1 MANMISR
8 IKSSSG
14 EIDAMVA
21 ESTYELAS
29 RISSIVMNDDTW
41 VNLFNTG
48 AVSSGKY
55 INTSN
60 GNLDDHAEYF
70 TSDFIPVRGIRS
82 ILLPA
87 YIHVA
92 WFDESLGF
100 IAGNTNSAQIM
111 EVSLSIP
118 ENAFFMRFDMNA
130 PLAKLYGGMERVM
143 VCPNATE
150 FPHVF
155 VNFGERY
162 EETDRE
168 QTEMNFLD
176 NTYIGNYN
184 DGYPVIPM
192 LNYATSELIRVTCR
206 KTKVSSA
213 CKLVAYN
220 ADKTVNPSSFSETP
234 TQNKALTID
243 APYWSGV
250 EYVRVSVKVSSP
262 FFDPFDV
269 VVQRESDFT
278 EEKRVAL
285 NFFRGKRI
293 LWLGTSIPEGNH
305 RPAYGYP
312 DLVAKRLGCEII
324 NNAIGASGIRSGI
337 ISKVTDDDQYGL
349 SGASWNITRNLTQ
362 PKSLKQDFVDNW
374 DTWKAKLTNAP
385 VSLTEDQKNI
395 ILNSSYETILDPY
408 LSDDNACDVY
418 VIDHG
423 WNDTDTDLSG
433 QDSDG
438 NKYNTWDF
446 IMTPD
451 SKSKD
456 TDPYRYNTG
465 TFRGAFNWVIR
476 HILEKQPQATIVLT
490 TCIENVEHHAFID
503 AQNNIAMENS
513 LHIIPLWRAVGL
525 SPRTIN
531 SSKYVNASFELQHGR
546 KTDTVKN
553 IRIYDGTHPQGFMIV
568 KLANFI
574 SAYFMSMIR

>member
-1 MANMISR
+1 MADVMSR

-14 EIDAMVA
+14 GIDAMVA

-29 RISSIVMNDDTW
+29 RISSIVMNGGAW
-41 VNLFNTG
+41 VNLFD
-48 AVSSGKY
+48 VSAISLGKY
-55 INTSN
+55 INVSN
-60 GNLDDHAEYF
+60 GNLDDNAEYF
-70 TSDFIPVRGIRS
+70 VSDFIPVRAIKS
-82 ILLPA
+82 VLLP
-87 YIHVA
+87 YHTHVA
-92 WFDESLGF
+92 WFDESLSF
-100 IAGNTNSAQIM
+100 ISGNNNPSHNM
-111 EVSLSIP
+111 EESLSVP
-118 ENAFFMRFDMNA
+118 ENAHFMRFDMDSTQA
-130 PLAKLYGGMERVM
+130 ELYGGMEKVM

-155 VNFGERY
+155 VNFGEWY
-162 EETDRE
+162 EETDRG
-168 QTEMNFLD
+168 QVDINFLD
-176 NTYIGNYN
+176 NAYIGNYN
-184 DGYPVIPM
+184 DGYPIIPM
-192 LNYATSELIRVTCR
+192 LNYATSELIKVTCR
-206 KTKVSSA
+206 KTKVNAA

-220 ADKTVNPSSFSETP
+220 VDNTVNLSVLSETP
-234 TQNKALTID
+234 EQNKTLTID

-269 VVQRESDFT
+269 VIQRESDFT
-278 EEKRVAL
+278 EKKHVAF

-374 DTWKAKLTNAP
+374 DTWKTKLTGAP
-385 VSLTEDQKNI
+385 ASLTEGQKDI

-423 WNDTDTDLSG
+423 WNDTDADLSG
-433 QDSDG
+433 QDSNG
-438 NKYNTWDF
+438 HKYNTWDF
-446 IMTPD
+446 ITTPD

-456 TDPYRYNTG
+456 VDPYRYNTG

-490 TCIENVEHHAFID
+490 TCIENVEHYAFID
-503 AQNNIAMENS
+503 AQNNIATENS
-513 LHIIPLWRAVGL
+513 LHIIPLWRAAGL

-531 SSKYVNASFELQHGR
+531 SSKYVNSSFELQQGK

-553 IRIYDGTHPQGFMIV
+553 VRIYDGTHPQGFMTV

-574 SAYFMSMIR
+574 SAYFASIIR